1 MSTWSTLRLA
11 VAAVG
16 LITLTTVVAITIL
29 LAMGR
34 EAPDG
39 LIAIGAGGVG
49 ALATLLT
56 GQAGRVPDSTER
68 STP

>member
-1 MSTWSTLRLA
+1 MSDWSVIRLA
-11 VAAVG
+11 VTAVG
-16 LITLTTVVAITIL
+16 IITLVTVLAITFL
-29 LAMGR
+29 LGTGR

-56 GQAGRVPDSTER
+56 GATHREETL
-68 STP
+68 